1 MLSGARVTQPITTYP
16 VFAESLP
23 DPDGRGKYQL
33 RFASNLDDLEA
44 VQRLRFEVFNLELG
58 EGLEE
63 SYATGLDQDRFDP
76 FCHHLMVVDAETDK
90 VVGTYR
96 IRTAEM
102 AAAHGGFYSA
112 AEFDLSGLPPEVR
125 ANAIEV
131 GRASVA
137 LDYRNQKV
145 LFLLWR
151 GLAAYMQKNAK
162 RYLFG
167 CCSLTSQDPAAGK
180 WVMDYLEEK
189 DHCHRRHVVQPQPDW
204 VCYEPGFDPGPPPEP
219 VKLPKLFRTYMRY
232 GAKVCGPP
240 AIDRTFKT
248 IDYLVLLDVED
259 LDGVTRALFFR

>member
-1 MLSGARVTQPITTYP
+1 MTSTTTYP
-16 VFAESLP
+16 VCPEGLP
-23 DPDGRGKYQL
+23 EPVEGPGKYGV
-33 RFASNLDDLEA
+33 RFASSPEDLEA

-76 FCHHLMVVDAETDK
+76 VTHHLMVMDAEHDK

-96 IRTAEM
+96 IQTFDMAERFS
-102 AAAHGGFYSA
+102 GFYSDD
-112 AEFDLSGLPPEVR
+112 EFDLAGLPLEVR
-125 ANAIEV
+125 RRSIEI

-137 LDYRNQKV
+137 ADYRNQRV

-151 GLAAYMQKNAK
+151 GLASYLKTNDK

-167 CCSLTSQDPAAGK
+167 CCSLTSQDPAEGK
-180 WVMDYLEEK
+180 WTMDYLQEH
-189 DHCHRRHVVQPQPDW
+189 DHCHPQHVVQPQPDW
-204 VCYEPGFDPGPPPEP
+204 LCYEPGFDPGPPPQP

-240 AIDRTFKT
+240 AIDRHFKT
-248 IDYLVLLDVED
+248 IDYLVLLDTEE
-259 LDGVTRALFFR
+259 LDRMTRALFFG